1 MTTKIVKMDKTI
13 ILSVYIMVFKKIGNW
28 FNKNLG
34 LSKLLES
41 KIVLYILVTIGI
53 LNIYT
58 YAMEDEFAYAGILLI
73 VGFLSTF
80 FNKNMIVIIF
90 TAIAITNLIRFGME
104 EYKNQEG
111 FTNGLG
117 SLDDLMN
124 HMTKDEKLPTAS
136 SEEEKKTEVPKE
148 EVPNEEVPKEQESPN
163 NGETGIDFEYDKDA
177 QLNQDPTKRD
187 SEIDRF
193 IKQLNPSG
201 ILQKMEVSVDKKQVS
216 LAKDKIELALKYTD
230 KIANEEQRHGIESLL
245 KLQLKMLQQLL
256 TISPLVEEFREVVK
270 MLNV

>member
-1 MTTKIVKMDKTI
+1 MMEMLKISKTI

-41 KIVLYILVTIGI
+41 KVVLYILVTIGI

-58 YAMEDEFAYAGILLI
+58 YATEDEFAYAGVMLI

-104 EYKNQEG
+104 EYKNREG
-111 FTNGLG
+111 FTGDL
-117 SLDDLMN
+117 SQLDALMN
-124 HMTKDEKLPTAS
+124 HMTDDKTDISEPSPLEKDSVKKDNKAS
-136 SEEEKKTEVPKE
+136 DKKNPDIGV
-148 EVPNEEVPKEQESPN
+148 
-163 NGETGIDFEYDKDA
+163 DYDYDKNA
-177 QLNQDPTKRD
+177 KMNEDPTKRD
-187 SEIDRF
+187 VEIDKF
-193 IKQLNPSG
+193 IKNLNPAG
-201 ILQKMEVSVDKKQVS
+201 ILQKMEVGINKEQVD
-216 LAKDKIELALKYTD
+216 LARDKIDLALKHTG
-230 KIANEEQRHGIESLL
+230 KIANDEQRKGVESLL
-245 KLQLKMLQQLL
+245 QLQLKMLDQLI

-270 MLNV
+270 ILKV